1 MLHIISGGQNKDL
14 QPLIKASI
22 NKSISTKSYIDAK
35 NDVSRIL
42 LFNEYDIWIC
52 IQCSKKKEEYAY
64 IFLED
69 EITSVTENPDQRFV

>member
-42 LFNEYDIWIC
+42 LFNEYDI
-52 IQCSKKKEEYAY
+52 
-64 IFLED
+64 
-69 EITSVTENPDQRFV
+69 